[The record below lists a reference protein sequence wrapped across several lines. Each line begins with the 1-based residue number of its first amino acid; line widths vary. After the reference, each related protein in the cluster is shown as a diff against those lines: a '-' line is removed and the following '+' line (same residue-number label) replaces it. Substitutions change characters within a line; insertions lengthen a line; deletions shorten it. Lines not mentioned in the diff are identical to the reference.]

1 MRLAFFLFQNRP
13 IVFVA
18 SLHFPGRINSR
29 CDVSGVAASAKLNF
43 RPAFASARLMAS
55 NVMEVTVG
63 KTISLAPNLFNS
75 ASMLDFLKRFV
86 LTLAGLWTM
95 T

>member
-1 MRLAFFLFQNRP
+1 MRSAGRRRFRETQF
-13 IVFVA
+13 A
-18 SLHFPGRINSR
+18 SGLR
-29 CDVSGVAASAKLNF
+29 
-43 RPAFASARLMAS
+43 SARLMAS

-63 KTISLAPNLFNS
+63 KVISLAPNFFNS
-75 ASMLDFLKRFV
+75 ASILDFLNRFV